1 MSYIYAPVGSI
12 VILILLFFFSRKHAF
27 LAEDTSSQVRKI
39 HNKKIIKIGGLCFIT
54 ILIASFDVADINI
67 LSAIYIASIFLL
79 IGLIADLNKNFSSYS
94 RLILSSILGIY
105 FIYSNDLSIQNINQ
119 SFFDEYILYSWPTS
133 FIFTLLCILFL
144 VNGFNIIDGN
154 NGLMLGFTLL
164 VLVNFLVHIE
174 LNITNDKDTIFLI
187 INLIN
192 IVLLLGIINFFTG
205 KILSGDTGSYFLGFI
220 IAAISLIVFK
230 ENKIDAFLLANILFY
245 PVTEMT
251 LSFFRRVIILK
262 KHPLFPDALHLHS
275 LIFKVMENNKVF
287 GLVKNKMIINSLT
300 SFIILFNLLLIYIIL
315 LFNFFSL
322 SYLNYLILFIL
333 YYLIS
338 YLAFYRLASNKK
350 LIM

>member
-12 VILILLFFFSRKHAF
+12 IILILLFFFSRKHSF
-27 LAEDTSSQVRKI
+27 IAEDTSSQVRKI
-39 HNKKIIKIGGLCFIT
+39 HNKKIIKIGGLCFISL
-54 ILIASFDVADINI
+54 LIISLNVAEINI
-67 LSAIYIASIFLL
+67 LSAIYIASLFLV

-105 FIYSNDLSIQNINQ
+105 FIYINDLSIQNINQ
-119 SFFDEYILYSWPTS
+119 SFFDEFILFSWLTS

-164 VLVNFLVHIE
+164 VLANFLVHIE
-174 LNITNDKDTIFLI
+174 LDVANDKDTIFLI
-187 INLIN
+187 KNLIN
-192 IVLLLGIINFFTG
+192 VVSLLAIINFFTG

-220 IAAISLIVFK
+220 IAAIALIVFN
-230 ENKIDAFLLANILFY
+230 ENKIDAFLLANLLFY

-251 LSFFRRVIILK
+251 LSFFRRVIILR

-275 LIFKVMENNKVF
+275 LIFKVLENNNVF

-315 LFNFFSL
+315 FYNFLSL
-322 SYLNYLILFIL
+322 SYLSYLMLFIL

-338 YLAFYRLASNKK
+338 YLALYKLASNKK
-350 LIM
+350 LIK